1 MAKIQ
6 KYGIKFPFGVTSEDK
21 TLFDLN
27 KSKADM
33 VKSQLMHVLF
43 TQKGQRIRQPEFG
56 TNLIQFIFNPND
68 SQSWNDIKFEL
79 KDIVNRW
86 VPDCNL
92 DDIEIYENENGVGL
106 VADIT
111 YSVLEN
117 NGTASVY
124 ELITK
129 L

>member
-6 KYGIKFPFGVTSEDK
+6 KYGIKFPFSITSEDN
-21 TLFDLN
+21 TLLDLN
-27 KSKADM
+27 KSKADKI
-33 VKSQLMHVLF
+33 KSQLMHVLF

-68 SQSWNDIKFEL
+68 SQSWDDIKFEL
-79 KDIVNRW
+79 KEIVSRW
-86 VPDCNL
+86 IPDCSL
-92 DDIEIYENENGVGL
+92 EDIEIYENENGVGL

-117 NGTASVY
+117 NGTVSVY